1 MTVTSMEKIFILDLY
16 GLFARYFYF
25 NHPVHPSEGNWR
37 APKVS
42 LDMRVTSF
50 IRLDAEALI
59 KFSAFQM
66 RCIFKSGVYFEITFL
81 KSPTAVAVNRL

>member
-1 MTVTSMEKIFILDLY
+1 MTVSSIEKIFILDLF
-16 GLFARYFYF
+16 GLLARYFFF
-25 NHPVHPSEGNWR
+25 NHPVHPSEDIR

-42 LDMRVTSF
+42 LDMGVTSF
-50 IRLDAEALI
+50 IRQDAEVFI
-59 KFSAFQM
+59 KSSAFQM

>member
-1 MTVTSMEKIFILDLY
+1 MTVSSMEKIFILDLF
-16 GLFARYFYF
+16 GLLARYFFF

-42 LDMRVTSF
+42 LDMRVASF
-50 IRLDAEALI
+50 IRLDAEAFI

-66 RCIFKSGVYFEITFL
+66 RSIFKRAFISKSLFL
-81 KSPTAVAVNRL
+81 NHRQQLL